1 VNNRNMKK
9 DSGAKASDDGH
20 ERGED
25 SQSERDAQP
34 NSGTGDSSPPVDD
47 SQVLEAGVPTDAQA
61 AEYLAGWQRERAEY
75 ANYKKRVERERIQW
89 QDIIRSDLVLNLLP
103 VIDDFERAV
112 ENLPEEGPAR
122 DWANGILLIHR
133 KLKQQLEDLGLE
145 EIDAVGHEFDPE
157 MHEAVTHEP
166 SSEHDSGK
174 VIGVLRRGYR
184 LGDKIVR
191 PALVRVAS

>member
-1 VNNRNMKK
+1 VNNRNIKK
-9 DSGAKASDDGH
+9 DSGAKPSDDGKA
-20 ERGED
+20 
-25 SQSERDAQP
+25 RDAQ
-34 NSGTGDSSPPVDD
+34 NEQD
-47 SQVLEAGVPTDAQA
+47 SQQDTAAQDDTSPSVDASPALDTGLPADAQA

-89 QDIIRSDLVLNLLP
+89 QDVIRSDLVLNLLP

-133 KLKQQLEDLGLE
+133 KLKQQMEDLGLE

-166 SSEHDSGK
+166 STEHDSGK

-184 LGDKIVR
+184 LGDKVVR